1 MTGPTFAPV
10 DADTGDLLDLLAGD
24 QRKADDWDRFLL
36 ACRADWEQHG
46 HVSVQC
52 VRRSLSNR
60 YGLVIEP
67 RTYSAMWRRA
77 SGKDGPLQ
85 VTDDWEICTGSTSG
99 NDGRPQ
105 RLRRWVG

>member
-1 MTGPTFAPV
+1 VTGPRWAPV
-10 DADTGDLLDLLAGD
+10 DDDTSDLLDLLAND
-24 QRKADDWDRFLL
+24 ERKADDYDRFIL

-52 VRRSLSNR
+52 VRHSLSNR

-67 RTYSAMWRRA
+67 RTYSSFWRRA

-85 VTDDWEICTGSTSG
+85 VTGEWETCTDTRGR
-99 NDGRPQ
+99 NAGRPQ
-105 RLRRWVG
+105 MLRRWVG